1 MFDYSAITKLDLEND
16 IKNTLNI
23 GLEQIQKIKNED
35 TPSLDMFD
43 LFERTL
49 SDLSGRVAFMAD
61 VSKEEDIR
69 DYGNVAES
77 IIENFLLEV
86 TTDKKLYEKF
96 KSIKTNNL
104 DKESIKYFDEV
115 IRDFIDAGHELD
127 HDKKT
132 RLIEIEK
139 KLIDL
144 EINFSKNIAADNSE
158 VILNQSQLKGLS
170 IDELNNF
177 RKEEGNFIVTMAY
190 PDINAVLE
198 NCEIRDSRKK
208 VWKAFNNRAVL
219 SNSPILK
226 EAVAL
231 RNEKANLMIKNHF

>member
-69 DYGNVAES
+69 NYGNVAES
-77 IIENFLLEV
+77 IIENFILEV

-96 KSIKTNNL
+96 
-104 DKESIKYFDEV
+104 
-115 IRDFIDAGHELD
+115 
-127 HDKKT
+127 
-132 RLIEIEK
+132 
-139 KLIDL
+139 
-144 EINFSKNIAADNSE
+144 
-158 VILNQSQLKGLS
+158 
-170 IDELNNF
+170 
-177 RKEEGNFIVTMAY
+177 
-190 PDINAVLE
+190 
-198 NCEIRDSRKK
+198 
-208 VWKAFNNRAVL
+208 
-219 SNSPILK
+219 
-226 EAVAL
+226 
-231 RNEKANLMIKNHF
+231 